1 MHTRCKTTI
10 DTSKLK
16 AISWEQ
22 IKRQCDER
30 TSLSA
35 IGGRGWCRNFSRS
48 TLCIRWVYLMRL
60 TGWTLVSVRGRA
72 LELMIMVRAVN
83 IVWEKWTASSHILM
97 CTGQYKT
104 RKEPSICAVGMTPIH
119 LLMIYIVRVTIRHPS
134 TGIQHSMRWH
144 QPMVTA
150 LIREVL
156 PRWVKG
162 MKIAPANLMGHVHP
176 VAMILSY
183 TN

>member
-1 MHTRCKTTI
+1 MRTRCKTTI

-22 IKRQCDER
+22 IKRQHNER
-30 TSLSA
+30 TSLSTVSR
-35 IGGRGWCRNFSRS
+35 RGWCRTFSRS
-48 TLCIRWVYLMRL
+48 TLHIRWVYLMRL
-60 TGWTLVSVRGRA
+60 AGWTPVSVRGRA

-83 IVWEKWTASSHILM
+83 IVREKWTASSHILM
-97 CTGQYKT
+97 HARQYKT
-104 RKEPSICAVGMTPIH
+104 RKEPSICAVGMTPIC

-156 PRWVKG
+156 PWQVKG
-162 MKIAPANLMGHVHP
+162 MKIAPTNLTGRVHP
-176 VAMILSY
+176 VAMIQSY
-183 TN
+183 TD